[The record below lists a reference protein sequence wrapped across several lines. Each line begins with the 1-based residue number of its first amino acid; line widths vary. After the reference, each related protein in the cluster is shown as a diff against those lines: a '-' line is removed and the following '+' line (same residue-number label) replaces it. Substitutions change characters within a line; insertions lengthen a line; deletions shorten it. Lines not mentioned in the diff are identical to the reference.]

1 MDTGEKQLSQVFR
14 QQAPTAGGLFTLA
27 DPTAW
32 LYRRGMRGESSA
44 TTFEGYQSDS
54 LVRIYLAGRVNAIEL
69 AKQLGGAVRPGGAQL
84 LLVDCAEMIDLDPEA
99 RQLFIHWNAAHRQ
112 DIDAVAV
119 ITEHELWHLV
129 VSTMALSSHQ
139 KMRAFS
145 SRTAALEW
153 LMAQL
158 HTPTPRWSM
167 RVRKSAAPTT

>member
-1 MDTGEKQLSQVFR
+1 MD
-14 QQAPTAGGLFTLA
+14 GG
-27 DPTAW
+27 
-32 LYRRGMRGESSA
+32 SSA
-44 TTFEGYQSDS
+44 TTFDGSATDS
-54 LVRIYLAGRVNAIEL
+54 LVHICLAGRVNAIDL

-84 LLVDCAEMIDLDPEA
+84 LLVDCSEMIDLEPEA

-145 SRTAALEW
+145 SRTAALQW

-158 HTPTPRWSM
+158 QGPSPRWSM
-167 RVRKSAAPTT
+167 RVRKGVASIT